1 MYISEI
7 IRPRLEMAVKNVE
20 KLMLHYESIG
30 IKWGDAACNPMTDVV
45 DILKEL
51 DVI

>member
-1 MYISEI
+1 MIQEDI
-7 IRPRLEMAVKNVE
+7 IDVYLVE
-20 KLMLHYESIG
+20 KLMVHYESIG
-30 IKWGDAACNPMTDVV
+30 IKWGDVACNPMTDVV